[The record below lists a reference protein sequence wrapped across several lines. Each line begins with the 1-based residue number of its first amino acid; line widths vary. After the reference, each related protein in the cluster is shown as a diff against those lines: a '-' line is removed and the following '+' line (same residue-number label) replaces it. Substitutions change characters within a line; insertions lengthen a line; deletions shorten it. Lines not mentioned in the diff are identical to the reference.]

1 MSQFGNF
8 LEPEFEISGINFRI
22 VKANAEEGFHLLE
35 LVRSAITDPSSMRM
49 AEGASQ
55 ETSYA
60 ALMRAIVAVNPEK
73 LAKLREEFFKY
84 VEVRFPQTQQYDRI
98 PKVRNLLMNAIEAPD
113 NYEILARAIL
123 VNFSKS
129 FLGLLT
135 RLGLQTPEEGGG
147 STGS

>member
-1 MSQFGNF
+1 MNF
-8 LEPEFEISGINFRI
+8 KSFLDPEFEIAGVQFRI
-22 VKANAEEGFHLLE
+22 VKANAEEGFPLLE

-49 AEGASQ
+49 ADSVSEENA
-55 ETSYA
+55 YA

-73 LAKLREEFFKY
+73 LAKLREEFFRF
-84 VEVRFPQTQQYDRI
+84 VEVRLPQTQQFERL
-98 PKVRNLLMNAIEAPD
+98 PKVRILVMNIIEAPD

-135 RLGLQTPEEGGG
+135 RLGFVMPEEGVGV
-147 STGS
+147 TGS